1 MEALR
6 VLIADDHPL
15 FRKGMRALL
24 TATPGTEVVGE
35 ATTGQEVIELAAAL
49 QPDVI
54 LMDLQMPGIN
64 GIEATR
70 QILHTSPPERREGGG
85 VAASDPGGGQR
96 GGHLQPGHRHAIDG
110 LFRGSTACRTQRD
123 LPYAHGAGTR
133 DIANDRPGQ
142 DEQRH
147 CEGINIE

>member
-70 QILHTSPPERREGGG
+70 QILHTSP
-85 VAASDPGGGQR
+85 DPGGGQR